1 MRLSD
6 AAMESIMQLRRFITE
21 RLTTYA
27 SRYCQPGQ
35 EVMRGTATSRYALR
49 VLKTAV
55 VSSPGKGPEKIKI
68 NSPTG

>member
-6 AAMESIMQLRRFITE
+6 AMESIMQLRRFITE

-35 EVMRGTATSRYALR
+35 GLMRGTTTSRYALKG
-49 VLKTAV
+49 LKTAV
-55 VSSPGKGPEKIKI
+55 VSFPSKPPKKIKI
-68 NSPTG
+68 NSARG

>member
-35 EVMRGTATSRYALR
+35 EVMRRTATRRYALR
-49 VLKTAV
+49 GLKTAV
-55 VSSPGKGPEKIKI
+55 VSSPARHRRK
-68 NSPTG
+68 